1 MNQFEETISVFILTS
16 ENQDIRGKNLITFY
30 GKSESLIPV
39 KIIIDN
45 VKPVFFVEHI
55 AVFDLPG
62 INFNRKPLQLKS
74 FDGMDIDALYFL
86 TMRDLKKAEDELRKR
101 NISTYESDVDPA
113 RRYLMERF
121 INAQIKISGTPT
133 QLDNILTFINPK
145 VKPAELEIKFKILSI
160 DIETGVSN
168 DMLYSIAVHLTGEA
182 DEKIVFMLGD
192 SSKRISKNVKLF
204 GNEKDL
210 IGSFMQWYYIADPD
224 IIIGWHVIGFD
235 LMFLEKKFIELEIP
249 FILGRGK
256 TKATLRKRKS
266 GGYYA
271 YIPGRIVIDGPPALR
286 SAFYTFEDFK
296 LDTVAKELLGEGKT
310 ITSDKNKIKE
320 IDRLFKNDKKKFA
333 EYNLKDAELVSE
345 IFNKTGLIDLSVKR
359 AKLSGLLVDQL
370 GMMTA
375 AFDHFLLPKIH
386 RIGLVAANVNDI
398 KLQDHAAGGYVF
410 EPLPGIYD
418 DVIVLDFKSLY
429 PTIILTFKIDP
440 VSRLY
445 SEVDT
450 RTTPIGLKFSYSK
463 HFLPEF
469 IEELMKKRTEAKK
482 KNDSHLSQAIKILM
496 NSFYGVMG
504 SYGCRFY
511 HPNLPT
517 VITGTGQWLLLG
529 SKKYLETNGYEV
541 LYGDTDSLFVKL
553 KSGEGTDPDSNGQ
566 RLAGMLNEYW
576 IEKLEKDFNVK
587 SFLEIE
593 YEKYYRK
600 FILTHARGSD
610 FGAKKRYA
618 GLLSKN
624 GKEELDFVGME
635 SVRSDWTRLAKDFQA
650 ELYNRIFN
658 NLEVYDWIK
667 SEVKKVYSGELDN
680 KLIYRKRLR
689 KDVEQYV
696 KNIPPQVKAARM
708 INAVTG
714 YIEYVITKRGPIPIE
729 LDISDIDY
737 QHYIDKQL
745 KPIADSI
752 LALLGLSFDEIISV
766 SQLNFFDK
774 FEE

>member
-1 MNQFEETISVFILTS
+1 MNQSEENINIFILTS
-16 ENQDIRGKNLITFY
+16 EYQDVRGKNIITFY
-30 GKSESLIPV
+30 GKSDSLIPV

-45 VKPVFFVEHI
+45 VKPVFFINHDS
-55 AVFDLPG
+55 VFDLNG
-62 INFNRKPLQLKS
+62 INFTRKSLPLKS
-74 FDGMDIDALYFL
+74 FDGIDLDAVYFS
-86 TMRDLKKAEDELRKR
+86 TMRELKKADEELRKR
-101 NISTYESDVDPA
+101 NIPTYESDVDPS

-121 INAQIKISGTPT
+121 INAQMNISGASN
-133 QLDNILTFINPK
+133 LGEKILTFRNPK
-145 VKPAELEIKFKILSI
+145 VKPAAIDIKFKILSI

-168 DMLYSIAVHLTGEA
+168 DMLYSIAVHLTGEEE
-182 DEKIVFMLGD
+182 DKIVFMLGD
-192 SSKRISKNVKLF
+192 SVKRISKNVKLF
-204 GNEKDL
+204 ANEKEL
-210 IGSFMQWYYIADPD
+210 IDAFMQWYFIADPD
-224 IIIGWHVIGFD
+224 IIVGWHVIGFD
-235 LMFLEKKFIELEIP
+235 LMFLEKKFLELEIP

-256 TKATLRKRKS
+256 SKASLRKRKS
-266 GGYYA
+266 GGYFA

-320 IDRLFKNDKKKFA
+320 IERLFKNDKKKFA
-333 EYNLKDAELVSE
+333 EYNLKDAELVTE

-359 AKLSGLLVDQL
+359 SKLSGLLIDQL

-386 RIGLVAANVNDI
+386 RIGLVASNVNDI
-398 KLQDHAAGGYVF
+398 KLQDHAAGGHVL

-445 SEVDT
+445 SDIDT
-450 RTTPIGLKFSYSK
+450 RTTPVGIKFSYSK

-469 IEELMKKRTEAKK
+469 IEELMRKRTEAKRNK
-482 KNDSHLSQAIKILM
+482 DSHLSQAIKILM

-517 VITGTGQWLLLG
+517 AITGSGQWLLLG
-529 SKKYLETNGYEV
+529 SKKFLENNGYEV

-553 KSGEGTDPDSNGQ
+553 KTGEGTDPDSNGQ
-566 RLAGMLNEYW
+566 RLAGILNEYW
-576 IEKLEKDFNVK
+576 VEKLEKDFNVK
-587 SFLEIE
+587 SYLEIE

-600 FILTHARGSD
+600 FILTHARGSE

-618 GLLSKN
+618 GLLFKN

-658 NLEVYDWIK
+658 NMEVYDWIK
-667 SEVKKVYSGELDN
+667 SVVKKVYSGELDN

-696 KNIPPQVKAARM
+696 KNIPPQVRAARM

-714 YIEYVITKRGPIPIE
+714 YIEYVITKRGPVPIE

-737 QHYIDKQL
+737 QHYVDKQL
-745 KPIADSI
+745 KPIADSV
-752 LALLGLSFDEIISV
+752 LTLLGLSFDEILSV

-774 FEE
+774 FDT